1 MGPTIPH
8 KDAWTR
14 ARDRYVE
21 DLSKEEV
28 ALYQAASPESIFY
41 DASAAE
47 KIHTSSSRGVKVADK
62 LRPLIAAIE
71 QYGKALDIYANAY
84 PLVLSPLWG
93 SIRIVLHLA
102 REFGKY
108 FERIVD
114 MFASIGDL
122 LPRFR
127 VYENLFPS
135 HERLVQALSITYVDI
150 LAFCTKA
157 KAVFRRE
164 RRMSLTN
171 LSILFKS
178 TWKPF
183 EQQFGQK
190 IDDFRAHVKNVE
202 KEAGLSHM
210 IEASDSRAVVLA
222 NQRRLEKAKKE
233 DAHRRII
240 AAIPSVDHIAKHRK
254 LQSLRQDGT
263 GTWILRHQIYQ
274 DWYDAACS
282 STICC
287 SGIPGCGKTI
297 LASSVVDALRLDA
310 SSRKYSIVYYY
321 CDYADQRTLQA
332 ETILGTLLK
341 QFFVNSHIPEAVAK
355 RFPPGYGDYAHSLDV
370 SDLIDLVCLAIE
382 QTSCTVVIVD
392 GLDECEKNSRKEI
405 LNFFNR
411 LQRIDTSI
419 IKAFVSCR
427 QEDQLLR
434 SLQGVPIIHMTSSTL
449 EDDIRLF
456 VAASVNSRIT
466 NGELRVRDPNLAKEI
481 TDELVNKA
489 HGMFLW
495 VFFQLDDLCEAP
507 SDTLIRR
514 TLRNLPNGLIE
525 TYERIL
531 KKIWRDTIKR
541 EMVRKIFMWMVC
553 AQRPLG
559 IEEVREAAGF
569 EPQQKSWDS
578 DMLPD
583 ADLMTEACKGLV
595 LCDRQDGIVRFA
607 HHTVQQFLL
616 SDHDRTQ
623 ECNLRCTEHEAQLFV
638 GEMCLTYLLFS
649 DFETQVQVRPTQ
661 SQGNLPRQAAPAYL
675 VADMLGVRA
684 SKLERPF
691 RFLGLSSSSSA
702 PIIDQAKYMR
712 PVFNTKAPAPIR
724 DLTSKYRL
732 LEYIVDSWVFHTKGF
747 DPSSPLSRKLQDLA
761 MYKTLPFEFR
771 PWGRNEH
778 FGPYGCV
785 SCKPGGT
792 SSAEADRLP
801 FMSLLHFAAEAGH
814 CSLMEPLVDEY
825 CVHEAENEKELDL
838 DWDAGADR
846 WLLTEPLFDKLRSSK
861 EKTNDQTVFIATRKG
876 HLSAVERIFR
886 RIDPIFKAPDLINA
900 AAFYGHESI
909 VGHCLDLMR
918 RLHGG
923 MFSTF
928 VQQRS
933 HITLALAAA
942 NGHQAI
948 VESLWRGG
956 ALFDMEVDRL
966 GETAISAAAAN
977 GHDDVVRFLIT
988 KGARLLRDGS
998 TPLHR
1003 AAENGQST
1011 VVLTISQ
1018 LPDILDYYDL
1028 LSALD
1033 YAGETPLLQAA
1044 RNGHAEVV
1052 KVMLEFLGA
1061 RTALHLAAKNGHLAV
1076 IRLLY
1081 PFVRHF
1087 DKYVTDEL
1095 EQTPLEL
1102 ATKGNHGSVLEWLL
1116 NRRSTRDDLVHKYFQ
1131 LAVSGGHYNVVQV
1144 LVDRHPILRSTHAL
1158 VLAAENE
1165 SEVTLEV
1172 ILDAHRH
1179 GRERTHVH
1187 ADTTKNLL
1195 FKAFEEAQANGLD
1208 DAARLLKHYWRQ
1220 EK

>member
-1 MGPTIPH
+1 MGSTIPH
-8 KDAWTR
+8 HDAWTR
-14 ARDRYVE
+14 ARDRYVK

-28 ALYQAASPESIFY
+28 DLYKAASPESIFY

-47 KIHTSSSRGVKVADK
+47 KIHTSSSRGVKIADK

-102 REFGKY
+102 HEFGKY

-114 MFASIGDL
+114 MFARIGDL

-150 LAFCTKA
+150 LAFCTEA

-164 RRMSLTN
+164 RRTSLT
-171 LSILFKS
+171 ILFKS

-183 EQQFGQK
+183 DQQFGQR
-190 IDDFRAHVKNVE
+190 IDDFRAHVMNVE

-222 NQRRLEKAKKE
+222 NQRQLEKAKKE

-254 LQSLRQDGT
+254 LQSLRQNGT
-263 GTWILRHQIYQ
+263 GTWILHHQIYQ
-274 DWYDAACS
+274 DC
-282 STICC
+282 
-287 SGIPGCGKTI
+287 
-297 LASSVVDALRLDA
+297 
-310 SSRKYSIVYYY
+310 IVYYY
-321 CDYADQRTLQA
+321 CDYADQRTLQT

-341 QFFVNSHIPEAVAK
+341 QFFVNSRIPEAVAK
-355 RFPPGYGDYAHSLDV
+355 RFPPGYGDYAHTLDV
-370 SDLIDLVCLAIE
+370 NDLIDLVCLTIE

-419 IKAFVSCR
+419 IKTFVSCR

-434 SLQGVPIIHMTSSTL
+434 SLHGVPIVQMTSSAL
-449 EDDIRLF
+449 EEDIRLF
-456 VAASVNSRIT
+456 VAASVNARIT

-481 TDELVNKA
+481 MDELVNKA

-525 TYERIL
+525 TYERIS

-541 EMVRKIFMWMVC
+541 EMVRKIFMWLIC

-583 ADLMTEACKGLV
+583 ADLMTEAWSNLQAQEHGWQLSMSNRCKGLV
-595 LCDRQDGIVRFA
+595 ICDREDGIVRFA
-607 HHTVQQFLL
+607 HHTVQQFLV
-616 SDHDRTQ
+616 SDPDRTQ
-623 ECNLRCTEHEAQLFV
+623 ECNLTCTEREAQLFV

-649 DFETQVQVRPTQ
+649 DFETQIQVRPTQ
-661 SQGNLPRQAAPAYL
+661 SQKRQPIDVPQARPAYL
-675 VADMLGVRA
+675 LADMVGVRA

-691 RFLGLSSSSSA
+691 RFLGLSSSSPASA
-702 PIIDQAKYMR
+702 IDAAKYLR
-712 PVFNTKAPAPIR
+712 PALDTKVPAPIR
-724 DLTSKYRL
+724 DLTIKYRL

-778 FGPYGCV
+778 YGPYGCG
-785 SCKPGGT
+785 SCKPGGA
-792 SSAEADRLP
+792 SSAEADQLP
-801 FMSLLHFAAEAGH
+801 FMSLLHYAAEAGH
-814 CSLMEPLVDEY
+814 WSLMESLFIEY
-825 CVHEAENEKELDL
+825 CIHEARNYKASNF
-838 DWDAGADR
+838 DWDPDAKR
-846 WLLTEPLFDKLRSSK
+846 FVLCEPLLDNKLRSFK
-861 EKTNDQTVFIATRKG
+861 EKTNHQTLFIAARMG
-876 HLSAVERIFR
+876 HRSILHRLTHQHELDTPTNDFFLTYPV
-886 RIDPIFKAPDLINA
+886 LVNA
-900 AAFYGHESI
+900 AASI
-909 VGHCLDLMR
+909 GDKSFFSYLLDRMSPDWILSPFIQE
-918 RLHGG
+918 L
-923 MFSTF
+923 
-928 VQQRS
+928 S
-933 HITLALAAA
+933 HVTLALAAA

-948 VESLWRGG
+948 VKSLWRKG
-956 ALFDMEVDRL
+956 ALFDKKVDRL

-977 GHDDVVRFLIT
+977 GHDDVVRLLIT
-988 KGARLLRDGS
+988 KAALLLRDGI

-1003 AAENGQST
+1003 AAENGHPT
-1011 VVLTISQ
+1011 VVLTILQ
-1018 LPDILDYYDL
+1018 GKDFLDPHDL
-1028 LSALD
+1028 LRALD
-1033 YAGETPLLQAA
+1033 HAGETPLHHAA

-1052 KVMLEFLGA
+1052 KVIQELVPDTDSMLSC
-1061 RTALHLAAKNGHLAV
+1061 RTPAPHLRTPMHLAAENGHLAV

-1081 PFVRHF
+1081 HATIGTHAMK
-1087 DKYVTDEL
+1087 DGL
-1095 EQTPLEL
+1095 GQTPLVL
-1102 ATKGNHGSVLEWLL
+1102 AARGFHKSVVEWILL
-1116 NRRSTRDDLVHKYFQ
+1116 NDRTRTDPVDTRFE
-1131 LAVSGGHYNVVQV
+1131 LAVSGSYNKVVQA
-1144 LVDRHPILRSTHAL
+1144 LVDVYPTLNTPHAL
-1158 VLAAENE
+1158 VLAAKHEHKE
-1165 SEVTLEV
+1165 TLE
-1172 ILDAHRH
+1172 ILLDAHRH
-1179 GRERTHVH
+1179 ERFHVY
-1187 ADTTKNLL
+1187 ANTTKEFL
-1195 FKAFEEAQANGLD
+1195 FEASKEARAKGFD
-1208 DAARLLKHYWRQ
+1208 DAARLLEHYW
-1220 EK
+1220 EGEN